1 MRLQSRFAEC
11 STPRIVT
18 LVTFNEYLAFKH
30 NHSGPWIAL
39 GRRRVLYRRF
49 LRVSMFVLM
58 SASLASARDLALVSN
73 KSNALGAIT
82 LAELV
87 KVCKAQTNRWPD
99 GKPVTFVMRSPS
111 VPAMKVVLEKL
122 YGMSES
128 EVDGLIITSNH
139 GRPNH
144 PAIVIATS
152 DEELVN
158 DVALL
163 PGAIGIVDVYSINSS
178 VAVVKIAG
186 KLPLEPGYLLHGN

>member
-1 MRLQSRFAEC
+1 M
-11 STPRIVT
+11 
-18 LVTFNEYLAFKH
+18 
-30 NHSGPWIAL
+30 
-39 GRRRVLYRRF
+39 LYRRL
-49 LRVSMFVLM
+49 LRVSIFALF

-73 KSNALGAIT
+73 KSNAVGAIT
-82 LAELV
+82 LTELV

-111 VPAMKVVLEKL
+111 VPAMKAVLEKV

-128 EVDGLIITSNH
+128 EVSGLIVTSNR
-139 GRPNH
+139 GRLNH
-144 PAIVIATS
+144 PAIVVATS

-158 DVALL
+158 KVASL
-163 PGAIGIVDVYSINSS
+163 PGAVGVVDVYSINSS

>member
-1 MRLQSRFAEC
+1 M
-11 STPRIVT
+11 
-18 LVTFNEYLAFKH
+18 
-30 NHSGPWIAL
+30 
-39 GRRRVLYRRF
+39 LYRRL
-49 LRVSMFVLM
+49 LRVSIFALF

-73 KSNALGAIT
+73 KSNAVGAIT
-82 LAELV
+82 LTELV

-111 VPAMKVVLEKL
+111 VPAMKAVLEKV

-128 EVDGLIITSNH
+128 EVSGLIVSSNR
-139 GRPNH
+139 GRLNH
-144 PAIVIATS
+144 PAIVVATS

-158 DVALL
+158 KVASL
-163 PGAIGIVDVYSINSS
+163 PGAVGVVDVYSINSS